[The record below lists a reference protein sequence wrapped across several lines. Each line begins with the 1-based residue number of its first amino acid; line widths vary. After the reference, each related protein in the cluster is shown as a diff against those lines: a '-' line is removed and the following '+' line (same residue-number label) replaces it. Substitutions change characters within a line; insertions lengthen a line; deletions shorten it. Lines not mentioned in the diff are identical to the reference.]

1 MDILLLAIVTYLVTM
16 TIGYAIHKYLRMP
29 WMFTVVVLGM
39 VLSALGL
46 FKGVME
52 SANFQFLS
60 KMGMLFFLFTIG
72 IELEIAQVRKLG
84 RYIVG
89 GDIALTLT
97 EGLLLALF
105 FFFAFPEFVSHSFI
119 VALIAGIAFGTVGE
133 VVLLA
138 ILKEFGLEKTR
149 FGQLALGIGVFD
161 DIFEVLALALVVAL
175 PALTANGS
183 QNTAPPNS
191 LIIVLTLSGI
201 LIATILLSQV
211 ARFTR
216 RYLEKVPNDSFVI
229 PFLIFTV
236 IFSFIYLG
244 ARGFE
249 SMGVVAA
256 IFGGVAVKQVLP
268 EKFVQQ
274 YKKPI
279 FFVANIFLGP
289 FFFLSLGGT
298 MSLDAL
304 FTYPLLILI
313 IIAISLFSRLSLS
326 YLLFHKILGKRP
338 SLVMGI
344 GLTAKFS
351 TSVVSENILFS
362 SGLIAQP
369 LYSTIMAA
377 FIILKPIIVGVFSRS
392 LALMKETIQIQDQ
405 TIWSP
410 EVHEVTTR

>member
-1 MDILLLAIVTYLVTM
+1 MEIFLLATLTCLVIATV
-16 TIGYAIHKYLRMP
+16 GYAINKHLRMP

-39 VLSALGL
+39 VLSGLGL

-52 SANFQFLS
+52 SDTFRFLS
-60 KMGMLFFLFTIG
+60 RMGMLFFLFTIG
-72 IELEIAQVRKLG
+72 IDLEIDQVRKLG

-89 GDIALTLT
+89 GDILLTLT

-105 FFFAFPEFVSHSFI
+105 FYFVFPEFVSHSFI

-161 DIFEVLALALVVAL
+161 DIFEVLALALVIAL
-175 PALTANGS
+175 PALTASGS
-183 QNTAPPNS
+183 QDTVSQNS
-191 LIIVLTLSGI
+191 IIIVLSLAGI
-201 LIATILLSQV
+201 LLATILLSLAGKV
-211 ARFTR
+211 TR
-216 RYLEKVPNDSFVI
+216 RYLEKVPSESFVF
-229 PFLIFTV
+229 PFAILMILFA
-236 IFSFIYLG
+236 FIYFG

-249 SMGVVAA
+249 NMGVVAA

-268 EKFVQQ
+268 DRVIQQ

-279 FFVANIFLGP
+279 FFVGNIFLGP

-298 MSLDAL
+298 MSLASL
-304 FTYPLLILI
+304 FTYPLLILVI
-313 IIAISLFSRLSLS
+313 LAISLFSRLSLS
-326 YLLFHKILGKRP
+326 YLLFHRLLGKRQ
-338 SLVMGI
+338 SLVMGV

-351 TSVVSENILFS
+351 TSVVSENLLFS

-369 LYSTIMAA
+369 LYSAIMAA

-392 LALMKETIQIQDQ
+392 LAMMKEHI
-405 TIWSP
+405 
-410 EVHEVTTR
+410 E